1 METDEELERALLVA
15 QIIAQAAAIAY
26 ILWLMADDDWLDR
39 MVAGVLGWWPRTV
52 LAQRLRLDR
61 EWRRQIGRVVMEAME
76 IVEGT

>member
-39 MVAGVLGWWPRTV
+39 MVAGVLGWWRRTV